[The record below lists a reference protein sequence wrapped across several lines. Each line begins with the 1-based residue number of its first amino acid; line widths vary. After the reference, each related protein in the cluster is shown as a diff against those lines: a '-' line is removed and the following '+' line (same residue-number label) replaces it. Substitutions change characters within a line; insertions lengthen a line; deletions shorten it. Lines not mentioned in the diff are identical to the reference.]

1 LHPLGV
7 PRRRVAPRDRCRPQ
21 RHLQQLPRRSPPHA
35 RARLRPHRQHQLR
48 GRQGRQPQRRRL
60 FRRQSRRH
68 RPHQIPGERAGPH
81 RHPRQLRHP
90 RDFQEP
96 HPGPTP
102 AIPDRLHEVENP
114 HGPPGR
120 SRGGGRPGLL
130 AGKRRVLL
138 LHRRHVRHLRRP
150 HDVLTHPVTAEL
162 EIIDAHMH
170 LWDLS
175 RISYPW
181 LTPPL
186 PVGLTGDVSPIA
198 RNYLLDDY
206 LRDATANDSG
216 VRVTKVVHVEAGAAP
231 ADSLAETRWLQAIAD
246 TRGFPQAIVAH
257 AELEKP
263 DAASLLARHAA
274 HPNVRGIR
282 QILNWHP
289 DSAKTYT
296 PRDLLADESW
306 HQGFALLSRHGF
318 SFDLQIYPSQ
328 MPSAARLAARH
339 PDTAIIL
346 NHTGMPVD
354 KDAAGIAA
362 WRAGMRALAAQPNV
376 SVKISGLA
384 MLDRRWTRDRLEP

>member
-1 LHPLGV
+1 
-7 PRRRVAPRDRCRPQ
+7 
-21 RHLQQLPRRSPPHA
+21 
-35 RARLRPHRQHQLR
+35 
-48 GRQGRQPQRRRL
+48 
-60 FRRQSRRH
+60 
-68 RPHQIPGERAGPH
+68 
-81 RHPRQLRHP
+81 
-90 RDFQEP
+90 
-96 HPGPTP
+96 
-102 AIPDRLHEVENP
+102 
-114 HGPPGR
+114 
-120 SRGGGRPGLL
+120 
-130 AGKRRVLL
+130 
-138 LHRRHVRHLRRP
+138 
-150 HDVLTHPVTAEL
+150 
-162 EIIDAHMH
+162 MH

-206 LRDATANDSG
+206 LRDATANDSR
-216 VRVTKVVHVEAGAAP
+216 VRVTKVVNVEAGAAP

-289 DSAKTYT
+289 DPAKTYT

-339 PDTAIIL
+339 PDMAIIH

-376 SVKISGLA
+376 AVKVSGLA
-384 MLDRRWTRDRLEP
+384 MLDWRWTRDSLKPFTLETLEIFGSDRVMIASNFPVDRLFGDFAGFYGAYRSLLAGASEEERSRLFARNAARIYRIQ